1 MKQPA
6 FPTNYASILAR
17 VDAINPVAYA
27 KSRNFVDGAVTYLS
41 PYISRGAISLPQVA
55 QSVLKKFNY
64 TQAEK
69 LIQELAWR
77 EYWLRVWEAKGD
89 EIHTDLKNE
98 QTDVAHHQMI
108 SAIDAAQTGIRG
120 VDEGIENLYAT
131 GYMHN
136 HIRMYTASIACNIG
150 KAHWQEPAR
159 WMYYHLIDGD
169 PASNHLSWQWVAG
182 AFSSKKYY
190 CNQEN
195 ISRYTSRVQTNTFLD
210 HSYETL
216 PELAIPPALTSTYQ
230 QELVTPLPTSILPG
244 IDNEQPVWLFNSFNL
259 DPTFAPSDAANRV
272 LVLDPAHFNKYP
284 VSERVINFMLELAS
298 SLIPGIQVF
307 VGSPQLL
314 KQTYPTAEFHFRNHP
329 TTVGYPGIAHTPP
342 YLFPEVA
349 GYHGSFF
356 AYWKKCE
363 RYIGRLK
370 P

>member
-1 MKQPA
+1 MKQPL
-6 FPTNYASILAR
+6 FPTDDASIRAR
-17 VDAINPVAYA
+17 IASINPIAYA

-41 PYISRGAISLPQVA
+41 PYISRGAVSLPEVA
-55 QSVLKKFNY
+55 ESVLKRYNY
-64 TQAEK
+64 AQAEK

-89 EIHTDLKNE
+89 EIHTDLKN
-98 QTDVAHHQMI
+98 QQADVAHQHMI
-108 SAIDAAQTGIRG
+108 TALQTAQTGIRG

-136 HIRMYTASIACNIG
+136 HIRMYIASIACNIG
-150 KAHWQEPAR
+150 KAYWHEPAK
-159 WMYYHLIDGD
+159 WMYYHLLDGD

-195 ISRYTSRVQTNTFLD
+195 ISRYTNRVQSNTFLD
-210 HSYETL
+210 HSYEEL
-216 PELAIPPALTSTYQ
+216 PELPIPPALRSTYQ
-230 QELVTPLPTSILPG
+230 QDLVTPLPTYILPT
-244 IDNEQPVWLFNSFNL
+244 IHPEQPVWLFNSFNL
-259 DPTFAPSDAANRV
+259 DPHFAPTDAVNRV
-272 LVLDPAHFNKYP
+272 LVLDPAHFEQYP
-284 VSERVINFMLELAS
+284 ISERVLNFILQLANE
-298 SLIPGIQVF
+298 LIPGMQVF
-307 VGSPQLL
+307 VGSPKKLQ
-314 KQTYPTAEFHFRNHP
+314 QTFPTVEFHFRKHP
-329 TTVGYPGIAHTPP
+329 TTLNYPGVAHAAP
-342 YLFPEVA
+342 YLFPEVS